1 MSRSEAVNGRELFAR
16 QHEDALAGCA
26 AAVTFSEDLGQ
37 FANGKP
43 DCESA
48 SDEADALERLR
59 RKQPVSR
66 RRRSGA
72 TASRFKMASKITPE
86 VSPRNGSVPV
96 YLAPSVGGLIG
107 LRAGSDCQKATGA
120 RLESVQNSANSQRHR
135 FRKNP
140 NFRGVFQLQRWVH
153 RCRNLHP
160 IESIRLLMGQH

>member
-1 MSRSEAVNGRELFAR
+1 MRGNKGFQQTSAFTLWSFLEQAFPARDCRFQFAPTDLHVPERSVDGCELFAR

-66 RRRSGA
+66 RKS
-72 TASRFKMASKITPE
+72 
-86 VSPRNGSVPV
+86 
-96 YLAPSVGGLIG
+96 
-107 LRAGSDCQKATGA
+107 ATG
-120 RLESVQNSANSQRHR
+120 RSSFTDL
-135 FRKNP
+135 
-140 NFRGVFQLQRWVH
+140 QLD
-153 RCRNLHP
+153 P
-160 IESIRLLMGQH
+160 DM